1 MDLGWLAVR
10 NRLSGPSL
18 TVVAG
23 GELSERWYVS
33 GPAGRGEG
41 LRRSHDDAA
50 GVKPDTSPVDRT
62 TVNVGTIR
70 IALPMSGDRCV
81 ASRRVRVGRSRRS
94 TPRPGKP
101 VTWGRAAVRES
112 RRR

>member
-1 MDLGWLAVR
+1 VDRGWFAVR

-18 TVVAG
+18 MVVAG

-50 GVKPDTSPVDRT
+50 GV
-62 TVNVGTIR
+62 
-70 IALPMSGDRCV
+70 
-81 ASRRVRVGRSRRS
+81 
-94 TPRPGKP
+94 
-101 VTWGRAAVRES
+101 
-112 RRR
+112 